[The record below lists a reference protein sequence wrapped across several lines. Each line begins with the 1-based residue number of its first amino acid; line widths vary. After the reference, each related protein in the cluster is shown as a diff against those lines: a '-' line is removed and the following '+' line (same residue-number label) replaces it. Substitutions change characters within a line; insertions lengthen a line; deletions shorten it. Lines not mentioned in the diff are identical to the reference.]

1 MADPWSQDGY
11 RCRLEWGHRG
21 ARVAAERGDVLVV
34 IDVLRFSTATVT
46 AVQHGGIIYPCAWSD
61 DPEAFAAR
69 IGAEAA
75 VRRRAD
81 PGQRRFSLSPLTFLT
96 IEPGTRVVLASPN
109 GATCS
114 RYGRTV
120 PHLLVG
126 ALVNARAV
134 AEAVTDILAS
144 SDLNVTV
151 LACGE
156 RWKEPNEDGELRFAI
171 EDYLGAGAILSGM
184 PATLS
189 RSPEAQICQ
198 GAFLAARD
206 DLQQILRESGS
217 GRELRAM
224 GHAEDVEHAA
234 RLDVYDAVPVM
245 QGDMLTALHPPGQ
258 GLRRPK
264 RKADR
269 AAIFS
274 RLAAPRRATTRRRK
288 ADPSA

>member
-46 AVQHGGIIYPCAWSD
+46 AVQHGGVIYPCAWSD
-61 DPEAFAAR
+61 DPEAIAER
-69 IGAEAA
+69 VGAEAA
-75 VRRRAD
+75 VRRRAV
-81 PGQRRFSLSPLTFLT
+81 PGQGRFSLSPLTFT
-96 IEPGTRVVLASPN
+96 GIEPGTRVVLASPN

-114 RYGRTV
+114 RYGSSV

-126 ALVNARAV
+126 ALVNACAI
-134 AEAVTDILAS
+134 AEAVADLLAS
-144 SDLNVTV
+144 TDLNVTA

-171 EDYLGAGAILSGM
+171 EDYLGAGAILAGL
-184 PATLS
+184 PARLS
-189 RSPEAQICQ
+189 RSPEAQTCQ

-206 DLQQILRESGS
+206 DLRSILRESGS
-217 GRELRAM
+217 GRELREM
-224 GHAEDVEHAA
+224 GYPEDVEHAA

-245 QGDMLTALHPPGQ
+245 HDDMLTALHPPG
-258 GLRRPK
+258 P
-264 RKADR
+264 
-269 AAIFS
+269 
-274 RLAAPRRATTRRRK
+274 
-288 ADPSA
+288 

>member
-1 MADPWSQDGY
+1 MAPEEESSMADPWSQEGY

-34 IDVLRFSTATVT
+34 IDVLRFSTATAT

-61 DPEAFAAR
+61 DPEALAAR

-75 VRRRAD
+75 VKRRQVTER
-81 PGQRRFSLSPLTFLT
+81 GRFSLSPSTFTT

-114 RYGRTV
+114 RYGRAV

-134 AEAVTDILAS
+134 SEAVADILAS
-144 SDLNVTV
+144 TDWSVTV

-156 RWKEPNEDGELRFAI
+156 RWKQPNEDGELRFAI
-171 EDYLGAGAILSGM
+171 EDYLGAGAILAGL
-184 PATLS
+184 PARLS

-206 DLQQILRESGS
+206 DLRPILWESGS
-217 GRELRAM
+217 GRELQAM
-224 GHAEDVEHAA
+224 GYPEDVEHAA
-234 RLDVYDAVPVM
+234 RLDVYAAVPVM
-245 QGDMLTALHPPGQ
+245 QDDLLTARYHGE
-258 GLRRPK
+258 
-264 RKADR
+264 
-269 AAIFS
+269 
-274 RLAAPRRATTRRRK
+274 T
-288 ADPSA
+288 

>member
-1 MADPWSQDGY
+1 MVDPWSQDEF
-11 RCRLEWGHRG
+11 RCRLEWGRRG

-46 AVQHGGIIYPCAWSD
+46 AVQYGGIVYPCAWSD
-61 DPEAFAAR
+61 DPVAYAAR

-75 VRRRAD
+75 VRRRGV
-81 PGQRRFSLSPLTFLT
+81 PESGRFSLSPPTFEA

-114 RYGRTV
+114 RHGREV

-134 AEAVTDILAS
+134 SRALAEILES
-144 SDLNVTV
+144 TGLNVTV

-156 RWKEPNEDGELRFAI
+156 RWKQPNEDGELRFAI
-171 EDYLGAGAILSGM
+171 EDYLGAGAILAGL
-184 PATLS
+184 PARLS

-206 DLQQILRESGS
+206 DLAPILWESGS
-217 GRELRAM
+217 GRELGAI
-224 GHAEDVEHAA
+224 GYPDDVEHSS

-245 QGDMLTALHPPGQ
+245 QGEC
-258 GLRRPK
+258 
-264 RKADR
+264 
-269 AAIFS
+269 
-274 RLAAPRRATTRRRK
+274 LAAGLGGDARAR
-288 ADPSA
+288 